1 VCLVSISAVVVAFGL
16 LLAGCGGGDSKEAK
30 DTLRRGFATSIGS
43 ANISID
49 ITGKLDGI
57 PQLSAPVRIR
67 LAGPYSSNGSA
78 KIPSLAWDVSIAGGG
93 QTFSTAIL
101 STGSRAFV
109 NFQGTNYEVSPATV
123 AGLNRQW
130 SARRSGGRTFG
141 ALGLH
146 PLDWVK
152 NASMQGDS
160 QIAGVTT
167 THVTAG
173 LDVGKMLSDLNHLGG
188 TVGSVTRTPQLTA
201 HDISVAKK
209 VVQNP
214 RFDVYVGKADHKIRR
229 IAASVEFK
237 VPSGSQARVGG
248 LKGGTLTIAVQLASV
263 GQPQQIAAPK
273 TARPISQLRQ
283 QLLGRLGN
291 GLGGAL
297 GGGLGGTPGGG
308 GSSSG
313 GGAPNPKLQRYSQ
326 CLEKAKPSDTAALQR
341 CSALLK

>member
-1 VCLVSISAVVVAFGL
+1 MRLLSFAAVAAIALAV
-16 LLAGCGGGDSKEAK
+16 AGCGGSSSKAAK
-30 DTLRRGFATSIGS
+30 DILRRGFATSIGS

-57 PQLSAPVRIR
+57 PQLSQPVRIR

-101 STGSRAFV
+101 STGDRAFV
-109 NFQGTNYEVSPATV
+109 NFQGTNYEVAPATV
-123 AGLNRQW
+123 ASLNRRW
-130 SARRSGGRTFG
+130 AARRSGGRTFG

-146 PLDWVK
+146 PLDWVG
-152 NASMQGDS
+152 NASKQGES

-167 THVTAG
+167 THVSAA
-173 LDVGKMLSDLNHLGG
+173 LDVGKMLSDLNRLSG
-188 TVGSVTRTPQLTA
+188 TVGGLTRTPRLTA
-201 HDISVAKK
+201 HDIDVAKK

-214 RFDVYVGKADHKIRR
+214 RFDVYVGKADNKVRR
-229 IAASVEFK
+229 IAVSVQFK
-237 VPSGSQARVGG
+237 VPSGSQARLGG
-248 LKGGTLTIAVQLASV
+248 LKGGTLQLSVQLASV
-263 GQPQQIAAPK
+263 GQPQRIVAPK
-273 TARPISQLRQ
+273 SARPISQLRQ
-283 QLLGRLGN
+283 QLLGRLGSGLGG

-297 GGGLGGTPGGG
+297 GGNG
-308 GSSSG
+308 GSPG
-313 GGAPNPKLQRYSQ
+313 AGGASNQRLQRYSR